1 MKPDKQQEELSNRK
15 SQFSKYAKFSGFAFQ
30 MIAVFVLLS
39 LGGDWLDKRMEN
51 KFPLF
56 TLIGVFVALI
66 SIFYTLF
73 SFLKKDNDNNK

>member
-73 SFLKKDNDNNK
+73 SFLKKDNENNK